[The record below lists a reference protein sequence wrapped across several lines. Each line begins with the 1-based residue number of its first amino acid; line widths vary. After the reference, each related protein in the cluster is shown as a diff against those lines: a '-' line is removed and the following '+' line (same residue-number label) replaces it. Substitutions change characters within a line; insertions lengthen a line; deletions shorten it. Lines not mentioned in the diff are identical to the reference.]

1 MSKQQ
6 SCLNYEFYFLFQTEA
21 EYNGKHYTEPVSLSN
36 DLIECKEHFYSF
48 KQIDKDKRLF
58 RYSSK
63 CSDLAQWD
71 KELQKVWNDILACY
85 TYYFEQDNSYIT
97 DDEIK
102 IFCEQALMGV
112 SLVIMD
118 ETLEHHQIKLNT
130 DQGEVIFKPSVDK
143 TPTEKFLLQVED
155 VVSDDLHSKKCMPK
169 PAHFE
174 EFEIEKQ
181 TNSLKNWHIQLSST
195 QPPCLKP
202 IVDGENQPNPVFSVY
217 GLAHGKLEPVESV
230 DADWADQLQAFLCGG
245 KSKVLVYVILRLMI
259 EKWQFT
265 RLYFDGVQFRKCL
278 DLENEVYKQQ
288 KDDSLACYTNK
299 KLAKGLR
306 EMATL
311 STNTQQVLARLDAG
325 LRTLEINRNNL
336 ERELRRRREVWQFLE
351 EYPQPKL
358 DWNLTWQ
365 HDDHAPLLDRFNMN
379 IRNLQNQVTYI
390 KDAVTYLGGIREHW
404 QLHMDERRLKVS
416 QRLSVLGHFLV
427 FLTVFGEII
436 LITVLGNN
444 ANSNNPA
451 SSSNSSELQWLIDW
465 LTNIEQSFFIQDIA
479 NLVQKPIVYILAI
492 LAFLLVPFLSG
503 IFAPLREMLCHF
515 KRKIRNKFL
524 S

>member
-1 MSKQQ
+1 MSEQE
-6 SCLNYEFYFLFQTEA
+6 SCLNYEFYFLFQIES

-48 KQIDKDKRLF
+48 KQIDKDKRFF

-63 CSDLAQWD
+63 CSNLEQWD
-71 KELQKVWNDILACY
+71 EELQNVWKDIIACY
-85 TYYFEQDNSYIT
+85 TFYFQQDNSDIT

-102 IFCEQALMGV
+102 IFCEQAFMGV

-130 DQGEVIFKPSVDK
+130 VQGEVIFKPSVDK
-143 TPTEKFLLQVED
+143 TPSEKFLLQVHNE
-155 VVSDDLHSKKCMPK
+155 KCMPK
-169 PAHFE
+169 SAHFE
-174 EFEIEKQ
+174 EFEIDGQKK
-181 TNSLKNWHIQLSST
+181 SLKYWHIQLSST
-195 QPPCLKP
+195 QPPRLKP
-202 IVDGENQPNPVFSVY
+202 IEDGENKPNPVFCVY
-217 GLAHGKLEPVESV
+217 GLAHGKLDPVESV
-230 DADWADQLQAFLCGG
+230 DVNWADQLHMFLCGG
-245 KSKVLVYVILRLMI
+245 KSKVLVYVILRLMV

-265 RLYFDGVQFRKCL
+265 RLYFDAVQFRKCL
-278 DLENEVYKQQ
+278 DLKNDVYKQQ
-288 KDDSLACYTNK
+288 TDDSLACYTNQ

-306 EMATL
+306 DMTTL
-311 STNTQQVLARLDAG
+311 TTNAQRVLARLDAG
-325 LRTLEINRNNL
+325 IRTLEINRNNL
-336 ERELRRRREVWQFLE
+336 ERELQRRREVWQILE
-351 EYPQPKL
+351 EYPEPKL

-365 HDDHAPLLDRFNMN
+365 HDNHAPLLDSFNLN

-416 QRLSVLGHFLV
+416 QRLSVLGHFLI
-427 FLTVFGEII
+427 FLTVFGEIV
-436 LITVLGNN
+436 LIAVLGNN
-444 ANSNNPA
+444 ANSNNSA
-451 SSSNSSELQWLIDW
+451 SSSSSSELQWLIDW
-465 LTNIEQSFFIQDIA
+465 FTNLEKSFFIQDIA

-492 LAFLLVPFLSG
+492 LAFLLVPFFSG

>member
-21 EYNGKHYTEPVSLSN
+21 EYNGKHYIEPVSLSN

-48 KQIDKDKRLF
+48 KQIDKDKRFF
-58 RYSSK
+58 RYSSM

-71 KELQKVWNDILACY
+71 KELQKVWKDIIACY
-85 TYYFEQDNSYIT
+85 SYYFEQDNYFLT

-102 IFCEQALMGV
+102 IFCEQAFMGV

-143 TPTEKFLLQVED
+143 TPTEKFLLQV
-155 VVSDDLHSKKCMPK
+155 HNKKCMPK

-174 EFEIEKQ
+174 EFEIDRQKK
-181 TNSLKNWHIQLSST
+181 SLKYWHIKLSST
-195 QPPCLKP
+195 QLPCLKP
-202 IVDGENQPNPVFSVY
+202 IVDGENQPNPVFCVY
-217 GLAHGKLEPVESV
+217 GLAHGKLETV
-230 DADWADQLQAFLCGG
+230 DVNWADQLQAFLFGG
-245 KSKVLVYVILRLMI
+245 KSKVLVYVILRLMV

-278 DLENEVYKQQ
+278 DLKNEVYKQQ
-288 KDDSLACYTNK
+288 TDDSLACYTNK

-306 EMATL
+306 DMTTL
-311 STNTQQVLARLDAG
+311 TTETQQLLALLDAG
-325 LRTLEINRNNL
+325 LRTLEINRDNL
-336 ERELRRRREVWQFLE
+336 ERELQRRREVWQLLE

-358 DWNLTWQ
+358 GWNLTWQ
-365 HDDHAPLLDRFNMN
+365 RNNHAPMLDRFNLN

-427 FLTVFGEII
+427 FLTVFGEIV
-436 LITVLGNN
+436 LITVLSNN

-451 SSSNSSELQWLIDW
+451 SSSSSSELQWLIDW

-492 LAFLLVPFLSG
+492 LAFILVPFFSG

-524 S
+524 T